1 MAKNWSL
8 ADAVRTIHE
17 GKDLEAIKELSRRY
31 PLLAYNVASGNLINL
46 MDNMPEYLT
55 ANKLN
60 KLLDKS
66 APEVDGGDEASEP
79 DEATDEAEETAEA
92 PARCLGFEELPHRP
106 RKTNAEAAQAEAA
119 PATKPVKAAKAKPVA
134 SENDYESMA
143 GKALFALVTER
154 GLKAACKGNFKKE
167 NLAKVLRAG
176 DAGEVSPAIKE
187 VEAAE
192 AAEEAVEGKYDGMKA
207 IDLYKMCTKRGLKVD
222 PKKQAAYYIAALTK
236 DDEKPAKAEEEDE
249 WGDDDDAQETPAPAP
264 KPAKTVKPAPAAKAE
279 AKAVKP
285 AAKSA
290 AKADDDWDI

>member
-66 APEVDGGDEASEP
+66 APEVDGGDEATEP
-79 DEATDEAEETAEA
+79 DEATDEAEEITEA
-92 PARCLGFEELPHRP
+92 PA
-106 RKTNAEAAQAEAA
+106 A
-119 PATKPVKAAKAKPVA
+119 KPVKAAKAKPVA
-134 SENDYESMA
+134 SENDYESMT
-143 GKALFALVTER
+143 GKALFALMTER
-154 GLKAACKGNFKKE
+154 GLKAACKGNFKKD
-167 NLAKVLRAG
+167 NLVKVLRAG
-176 DAGEVSPAIKE
+176 ESGEVSQAIKE

-192 AAEEAVEGKYDGMKA
+192 EAEEAEEAVEGKYDGMKA

-222 PKKQAAYYIAALTK
+222 PKKQAAYYIAAMTK

-249 WGDDDDAQETPAPAP
+249 WGDDDDAQETPAPVP

-290 AKADDDWDI
+290 TKADDDWDI

>member
-66 APEVDGGDEASEP
+66 APEVDGGDEATEL
-79 DEATDEAEETAEA
+79 DEATDEAEEITE
-92 PARCLGFEELPHRP
+92 
-106 RKTNAEAAQAEAA
+106 A

-134 SENDYESMA
+134 SENDYESMT

-154 GLKAACKGNFKKE
+154 GLKGACKGNFKKD
-167 NLAKVLRAG
+167 NLAKVLRTG
-176 DAGEVSPAIKE
+176 DSGEVSPAIKE
-187 VEAAE
+187 IEAAE
-192 AAEEAVEGKYDGMKA
+192 EAEEAVEGKYDGMKA

-236 DDEKPAKAEEEDE
+236 DDEKPAKVEEEDE
-249 WGDDDDAQETPAPAP
+249 WGDDDDVKETPAPAA
-264 KPAKTVKPAPAAKAE
+264 KPTKP

>member
-66 APEVDGGDEASEP
+66 APEVDGGDEATEP

-92 PARCLGFEELPHRP
+92 PA
-106 RKTNAEAAQAEAA
+106 A
-119 PATKPVKAAKAKPVA
+119 KPVKAAKAKPVV

-192 AAEEAVEGKYDGMKA
+192 AAEEAEEAVEGKYDGMKA

-249 WGDDDDAQETPAPAP
+249 WGEDEDVQEAPAPAP
-264 KPAKTVKPAPAAKAE
+264 KAAKVAKPAPAAKAE
-279 AKAVKP
+279 AKVVKP